1 MMEKYRFGE
10 AEEKL
15 IENMS
20 VPVAVYQF
28 IDRRVATVALS
39 KGFCELF
46 GLDDRDEAYRLMD
59 NDMYRDA
66 HPDDIARISEAA
78 FRFATEGGEYEAVYR
93 NRSPKDKEYRL
104 IHARGRHEYA
114 PTGERLAFIWYTD
127 EGEYDDTGS
136 RQVSVLNRSLAD
148 ALHRESIVHESN
160 YDSLT
165 GLPNMALFFQLSE
178 SGRDS
183 ILKKHSR
190 PAMVF
195 FDLNGMA
202 EFNSRYGFA
211 EGDRL
216 LRGFTRLLT
225 RHFGSECCGRF
236 GQDHFVAYADDNGLK
251 EKLGV
256 FFEELK
262 TINGGRTLTVKVG
275 IFLKITGK
283 TLDAG
288 VACDR
293 AKAAADSITDP
304 SVSAYRY
311 FDDEM
316 LAEISR
322 RQYIIDNLDR
332 AIEEKWIN
340 VWYQPIIRAANG
352 RVCDE
357 EALSRWIDPDR
368 GLLAPDEFIPVLENA
383 HLTYK
388 LDLFVVEEVI
398 KKIQKTEDEGLYVV
412 PQSVNLSRYDFE
424 SCDIVEEICRRVDA
438 AGVSHDKITIEIT
451 ESVIGSDYEYM
462 KTQVG
467 RFHDLGFNVWMDDFG
482 SEYSSL
488 DYLMNI
494 PFDLIKLDKRFMDQ
508 FDSSEKSRIILTELV
523 RMALSLGIETV
534 CEGVELEEQ
543 VEFLREIGCTK
554 LQGYYYCKPIPA
566 EDILERYR
574 SGVQIGFENPDEASY
589 YETIG
594 RINLYDISGIGREDA
609 DLQEYFDTLPMA
621 IIEYHGSFY
630 DVIRESSSY
639 REFKKRN
646 TPKDPGSIMKALKR
660 CASAGS
666 AMVLDEEFAGGV
678 MVHAYIRNVAVNPVT
693 GVSAVA
699 VIILAAESKSR
710 QAPGTTSAAVAR
722 ALAADYYDLYYIN
735 IDTGDFIQYSMNDET
750 GEISERRHGTDF
762 FREAGSDA
770 LKFIYKPDQK
780 YFLEVFT
787 RDNVLK
793 ALDESNVFTHTYRIM
808 TEEGTKDLDEEGHP
822 VYVRMK
828 ITRIGNDDAHVIMGV
843 SNVDTEMRHKAELE
857 RMVSE
862 RKIYSRLRA
871 IMGDYLVFYTVDPE
885 TGDYFEY
892 FGSEEYKRFGI
903 SKRGHN
909 FFETSR
915 RQSVRTVYQHDLDM
929 VLSEF
934 TRENVL
940 NSIMTN
946 GVFSLQYRL
955 MIGGKPR
962 YINLKAGMSEEE
974 DGTKLIVG
982 INDVDAR
989 VRGGLEYTQRME
1001 TLRKNAPDRDADKE
1015 EGFQF
1020 IVDSMTKPCAVLSV
1034 EKRPDGSCGDIH
1046 IVRANKAYKESMGP
1060 AYRDGM
1066 IYHELVPK
1074 DIKFEDFCYRA
1085 AILGQKMHTY
1095 VETRA
1100 LDAWTDMELIPM
1112 ASDSENTGY
1121 CQFLFEFT
1129 KGAEAERMADVSIQ
1143 TADTAIKACIK
1154 LMGAKDF
1161 KSSVHSVL
1169 EDVRDLGE
1177 ALCCEILLVNNK
1189 DRMVEKYCSAMRADN
1204 PFIDVDIDDVLP
1216 YSLVKT
1222 WERLLDDSN
1231 CIIVKNNRD
1240 LDSLAMK
1247 SPDWARSLG
1256 ENGVESLILLPLYQN
1271 KSIFGYLYMT
1281 NFNIDKVVELK
1292 EVMELISFFLGT
1304 EISNT
1309 LLHERMNLMLRTDT
1323 LTGANN
1329 RYAMLD
1335 RISGLKGKS
1344 FGIISLDLNGLK
1356 RMNDTYGHDAGD
1368 RLLVQAAEVLSKVF
1382 YEEDIFR
1389 TGGDE
1394 FVVISAD
1401 ITEGVFN
1408 RKLARLRRDA
1418 EKNVDVSFAMGSFWS
1433 DGTVEPSEA
1442 FRIADDNM
1450 YRDKREYYRD
1460 HPDLSVR

>member
-1 MMEKYRFGE
+1 MEKYQFGE
-10 AEEKL
+10 AEAKL

-28 IDRRVATVALS
+28 LDKRVVTIALS

-46 GLDDRDEAYRLMD
+46 GLDDRDEAYHLMD

-66 HPDDIARISEAA
+66 HPDDVARISEAA
-78 FRFATEGGEYEAVYR
+78 YRFATEGGDYETVYR
-93 NRSPKDKEYRL
+93 NRSPKDREYRL
-104 IHARGRHEYA
+104 IHAQGRHEYTD
-114 PTGERLAFIWYTD
+114 TGERLAVIWYTD
-127 EGEYDDTGS
+127 EGEYDDTGI
-136 RQVSVLNRSLAD
+136 RQTSVLNRSFAD
-148 ALHRESIVHESN
+148 ALHRESIVHDSN
-160 YDSLT
+160 YDALT

-178 SGRDS
+178 SGRDA
-183 ILKKHSR
+183 ILSKNGR

-202 EFNSRYGFA
+202 EFNGRYGFA
-211 EGDRL
+211 EGDKLLREFSRL
-216 LRGFTRLLT
+216 LMK
-225 RHFGSECCGRF
+225 HFGSECSGRF
-236 GQDHFVAYADDNGLK
+236 GQDHFVVYADDNGLK
-251 EKLGV
+251 EKLEV

-275 IFLKITGK
+275 IFLKIIGK
-283 TLDAG
+283 TLDSG

-293 AKAAADSITDP
+293 AKAAADSIKDP
-304 SVSAYRY
+304 SVSSYRY
-311 FDDEM
+311 FDREM

-332 AIEEKWIN
+332 ALEEKWIN
-340 VWYQPIIRAANG
+340 VWYQPIIRTANG

-368 GLLAPDEFIPVLENA
+368 GVLAPDEFIPVLENA

-388 LDLFVVEEVI
+388 LDLYVIEEILEKI
-398 KKIQKTEDEGLYVV
+398 KKTEEEGLYVV

-424 SCDIVEEICRRVDA
+424 SCDIVEEIRSRVDD
-438 AGVSHDKITIEIT
+438 AGISHDKITIEIT
-451 ESVIGSDYEYM
+451 ESVVGSDYDYM
-462 KTQVG
+462 KTQVE
-467 RFHDLGFNVWMDDFG
+467 RLHELGFNVWMDDFG
-482 SEYSSL
+482 SDYSSL

-494 PFDLIKLDKRFMDQ
+494 PFDLIKLDKKFMDQ
-508 FDSSEKSRIILTELV
+508 FDSGEKSKIILTELV

-534 CEGVELEEQ
+534 CEGVEREEQ

-554 LQGYYYCKPIPA
+554 LQGYYYCKPIPS
-566 EDILERYR
+566 EGILERYR
-574 SGVQIGFENPDEASY
+574 KGVQIGFENPDEASY

-639 REFKKRN
+639 REFKRRN
-646 TPKDPGSIMKALKR
+646 TPKDTGSFIMALNR
-660 CASAGS
+660 CASTGS
-666 AMVLDEEFAGGV
+666 AMVLDEEFLNGV

-693 GVSAVA
+693 GVTAIAV
-699 VIILAAESKSR
+699 VILAAESRNR

-722 ALAADYYDLYYIN
+722 ALSADYFDLYYIN
-735 IDTGDFIQYSMNDET
+735 IDTGDFIQYSMDDET
-750 GEISERRHGTDF
+750 GEISERRHGSDF
-762 FREAGSDA
+762 FTEAANDA
-770 LKFIYKPDQK
+770 LTFIYKPDQK
-780 YFLEVFT
+780 YFLKVFT

-793 ALDESNVFTHTYRIM
+793 ELDESNVFTHTYRIM
-808 TEEGTKDLDEEGHP
+808 TDEDSRDPDSEGVP
-822 VYVRMK
+822 IYARMK
-828 ITRIGNDDAHVIMGV
+828 ITRIGNDDSHVIMGV

-857 RMVSE
+857 RIENE
-862 RKIYSRLRA
+862 RKTYSRLTA
-871 IMGDYLVFYTVDPE
+871 ILGDYLVFYTVDPE
-885 TGDYFEY
+885 TEDYYEY
-892 FGSEEYKRFGI
+892 FGSEEYKRFGL
-903 SKRGHN
+903 SKKGHK

-915 RQSVRTVYQHDLDM
+915 RQCVRTVYQRDLDM

-934 TRENVL
+934 TKENVL
-940 NSIMTN
+940 NSIMVN
-946 GVFSLQYRL
+946 GIFSLQYRL
-955 MIGGKPR
+955 MIDGRPK
-962 YINLKAGMSEEE
+962 YIDLKAGMSEEE
-974 DGTKLIVG
+974 DGAKLIVG

-989 VRGGLEYTQRME
+989 VRGGLEYTQRMKSLE
-1001 TLRKNAPDRDADKE
+1001 KSAPDRDADKE

-1020 IVDSMTKPCAVLSV
+1020 FADSVTKPCAVLSV
-1034 EKRPDGSCGDIH
+1034 ERRPDGSCGEIH
-1046 IVRANKAYKESMGP
+1046 IVRANKAYKETMGP
-1060 AYRDGM
+1060 NYRDGM
-1066 IYHELVPK
+1066 LYHELVPK

-1100 LDAWTDMELIPM
+1100 LEAWTDMELIPM
-1112 ASDSENTGY
+1112 ASSDENTGY

-1129 KGAEAERMADVSIQ
+1129 RGADAERMANVSIQ
-1143 TADTAIKACIK
+1143 TADTVIKACIK
-1154 LMGAKDF
+1154 LIGAKDF
-1161 KSSVHSVL
+1161 KESVHSVL
-1169 EDVRDLGE
+1169 EDVRDLGD
-1177 ALCCEILLVNNK
+1177 ALCCEILLVDNK
-1189 DRMVEKYCSAMRADN
+1189 ERRVNKYCSAMRADN
-1204 PFIDVDIDDVLP
+1204 PFIDVDLDEVLP
-1216 YSLVKT
+1216 YGLVHS
-1222 WERLLDDSN
+1222 WEKLMDDSN
-1231 CIIVKNNRD
+1231 CVIVKDYRD
-1240 LDSLAMK
+1240 LESLSAR
-1247 SPDWARSLG
+1247 SPEWARSLR
-1256 ENGVESLILLPLYQN
+1256 ENGVDSLILLPLYQS

-1281 NFNIDKVVELK
+1281 NFNTDKVVELK
-1292 EVMELISFFLGT
+1292 EVLELISFFLGT

-1335 RISGLKGKS
+1335 RIAGLKGRP

-1394 FVVISAD
+1394 FVIISAD

-1408 RKLARLRRDA
+1408 RKLERLRRDA

-1433 DGTVEPSEA
+1433 DGSVEPSEA
-1442 FRIADDNM
+1442 FRIADDDM
-1450 YRDKREYYRD
+1450 YRDKREYYLN
-1460 HPDLSVR
+1460 HPELSMR

>member
-1 MMEKYRFGE
+1 MEKYQFGE
-10 AEEKL
+10 AEAKL

-28 IDRRVATVALS
+28 IDKRVVTVALS
-39 KGFCELF
+39 RGFCELF
-46 GLDDRDEAYRLMD
+46 GFDDRDEAYYLMD

-66 HPDDIARISEAA
+66 HPDDVARISETAH
-78 FRFATEGGEYEAVYR
+78 RFATEGGNYETVYR
-93 NRSPKDKEYRL
+93 NKSPKDKEYHL
-104 IHARGRHEYA
+104 IHALGRHEYTG
-114 PTGERLAFIWYTD
+114 TGERLAVIWYTD
-127 EGEYDDTGS
+127 EGEYDDTG
-136 RQVSVLNRSLAD
+136 RKQVSVLNRSLGD
-148 ALHRESIVHESN
+148 ALHRESMIQTSN

-165 GLPNMALFFQLSE
+165 GLPNMAMFFELSE
-178 SGRDS
+178 SGRDA
-183 ILKKHSR
+183 ILSKNGE

-195 FDLNGMA
+195 LDLNGMT
-202 EFNSRYGFA
+202 EFNNRYGFA
-211 EGDRL
+211 EGDNYLREFARL
-216 LRGFTRLLT
+216 LMK
-225 RHFGSECCGRF
+225 HFGSECCGRY
-236 GQDHFVAYADDNGLK
+236 GQDHFIAYADNNGLR
-251 EKLGV
+251 EKLEV

-262 TINGGRTLTVKVG
+262 SINGGRTLTVKVG
-275 IFLKITGK
+275 IFLKLAGL

-293 AKAAADSITDP
+293 AKAAADSIEDP

-311 FDDEM
+311 FDEEM
-316 LAEISR
+316 QAEIDR
-322 RQYIIDNLDR
+322 KQYIIDNLDR
-332 AIEEKWIN
+332 ALEEKWIK
-340 VWYQPIIRAANG
+340 VWYQPIVRTANG

-368 GLLAPDEFIPVLENA
+368 GLLPPDAFIPVLEKA
-383 HLTYK
+383 HLIYK
-388 LDLFVVEEVI
+388 LDLYVVEEI
-398 KKIQKTEDEGLYVV
+398 LKKIRRVKEEGLYVV

-424 SCDIVEEICRRVDA
+424 SCDIVEEIRSRVDA

-451 ESVIGSDYEYM
+451 ESVVGSDYDYM
-462 KTQVG
+462 KTQVE
-467 RFHDLGFNVWMDDFG
+467 RFHELGFNVWMDDFG
-482 SEYSSL
+482 SDYSSL

-494 PFDLIKLDKRFMDQ
+494 PFDLIKLDKKFMDQ
-508 FDSSEKSRIILTELV
+508 FGSGEKSRIILTELV

-554 LQGYYYCKPIPA
+554 LQGYYYCKPVPA
-566 EDILERYR
+566 DDILERYR
-574 SGVQIGFENPDEASY
+574 NGTQIGFENPDEAEY

-594 RINLYDISGIGREDA
+594 RINLYDISGIGRDDA

-621 IIEYHGSFY
+621 VVEFHGSFY
-630 DVIRESSSY
+630 DVIRENKSY
-639 REFKKRN
+639 REFKSRN
-646 TPKDPGSIMKALKR
+646 TPKNPNSFVKALGR
-660 CASAGS
+660 CASTGS
-666 AMVLDEEFAGGV
+666 ETVTDEEFSNGM
-678 MVHAYIRNVAVNPVT
+678 MVHTYFRNVAVNPVT
-693 GVSAVA
+693 GVSAITV
-699 VIILAAESKSR
+699 VILATESVNR

-722 ALAADYYDLYYIN
+722 ALAANYFDLYYIN
-735 IDTGDFIQYSMNDET
+735 IDTEDFIQYRMDDDT
-750 GEISERRHGTDF
+750 GEISVTRYGTWF
-762 FREAGSDA
+762 FAEAVKDA
-770 LKFIYKPDQK
+770 LKYIYKPDQK
-780 YFLEVFT
+780 YFMKVFT
-787 RDNVLK
+787 RENVLK

-808 TEEGTKDLDEEGHP
+808 TGEDSEKLDEKGRP
-822 VYVRMK
+822 LYVSMK
-828 ITRIGNDDAHVIMGV
+828 ITRIGNDDSHVIMGV

-857 RMVSE
+857 RIENE
-862 RKIYSRLRA
+862 RKTYSRLTA
-871 IMGDYLVFYTVDPE
+871 ITGDYLVFYTVDPE
-885 TGDYFEY
+885 TEDYYEY
-892 FGSEEYKRFGI
+892 FGSEEYKNFGL
-903 SKRGHN
+903 SKSGHH

-915 RQSVRTVYQHDLDM
+915 RQSVRTVYQRDLDM

-934 TRENVL
+934 TKENVL
-940 NSIMTN
+940 NSIRDN

-974 DGTKLIVG
+974 DGEKLIVG

-989 VRGGLEYTQRME
+989 VRGGREYTQRME
-1001 TLRKNAPDRDADKE
+1001 ALKRPVPDKDTDKE
-1015 EGFQF
+1015 EGFQYF
-1020 IVDSMTKPCAVLSV
+1020 ADSITKPCAVLSV

-1046 IVRANKAYKESMGP
+1046 IVRANKAYKETMGP
-1060 AYRDGM
+1060 NYRDGM
-1066 IYHELVPK
+1066 LYHELVPK

-1100 LDAWTDMELIPM
+1100 LEAWTDMELIPM
-1112 ASDSENTGY
+1112 ASDDENTGY

-1129 KGAEAERMADVSIQ
+1129 RGADAERMSDVSIQ

-1161 KSSVHSVL
+1161 KASVRSVL
-1169 EDVRDLGE
+1169 EDVRELGD
-1177 ALCCEILLVNNK
+1177 ALCCEILLVDNK
-1189 DRMVEKYCSAMRADN
+1189 ESRVEKYCSAMRSDN
-1204 PFIDVDIDDVLP
+1204 PFIGIDVDEVLT
-1216 YSLVKT
+1216 YELART
-1222 WERLLDDSN
+1222 WEKMIDDSN
-1231 CIIVKNNRD
+1231 CVIVKNDRD
-1240 LDSLAMK
+1240 IESLAERN
-1247 SPDWARSLG
+1247 PDWARSLRDA
-1256 ENGVESLILLPLYQN
+1256 GVESLIFLPLYQN
-1271 KSIFGYLYMT
+1271 KSIFGYLYMS
-1281 NFNIDKVVELK
+1281 NFNTDKVVELK

-1323 LTGANN
+1323 LTGTNN

-1335 RISGLKGKS
+1335 RISELKGKP

-1394 FVVISAD
+1394 FVIISAD
-1401 ITEGVFN
+1401 ITEGVFG
-1408 RKLARLRRDA
+1408 RKLARFRRDA

-1450 YRDKREYYRD
+1450 YKDKREYYLS
-1460 HPDLSVR
+1460 HPELSVR

>member
-1 MMEKYRFGE
+1 MGKYQFGE
-10 AEEKL
+10 AESKL

-28 IDRRVATVALS
+28 IDKRVVTIALS

-46 GLDDRDEAYRLMD
+46 GFSDRDEAYHLMD
-59 NDMYRDA
+59 YDMYRDA
-66 HPDDIARISEAA
+66 HPDDVARISEAA
-78 FRFATEGGEYEAVYR
+78 YRFATEGGVYEAVYR
-93 NRSPKDKEYRL
+93 NKSPEDSKYRL
-104 IHARGRHEYA
+104 IHALGRHEYTD
-114 PTGERLAFIWYTD
+114 TGERLAVIWYTD
-127 EGEYDDTGS
+127 EGEYDETGS
-136 RQVSVLNRSLAD
+136 SQVSKLNRTLAD
-148 ALHRESIVHESN
+148 ALHRESIMHDSN
-160 YDSLT
+160 YDTLT

-183 ILKKHSR
+183 ILEKHSR

-195 FDLNGMA
+195 FDLNGMT

-211 EGDRL
+211 EGDKL
-216 LRGFTRLLT
+216 LREFARLLT

-251 EKLGV
+251 KKLGV

-262 TINGGRTLTVKVG
+262 TINDGKTLTVKVG
-275 IFLKITGK
+275 IFLKIIGK

-293 AKAAADSITDP
+293 AKAAADSIKDP
-304 SVSAYRY
+304 SVSSYRY
-311 FDDEM
+311 FDSEM

-332 AIEEKWIN
+332 AIEEKWIS

-368 GLLAPDEFIPVLENA
+368 GILPPDEFIPVLENA
-383 HLTYK
+383 HLIYK

-398 KKIQKTEDEGLYVV
+398 RKIQMTEEEGLYVV
-412 PQSVNLSRYDFE
+412 PQSINLSRYDFE
-424 SCDIVEEICRRVDA
+424 SCDIVEEIRSRVDS

-451 ESVIGSDYEYM
+451 ESVVGSDYEYM
-462 KTQVG
+462 KAQVE
-467 RFHDLGFNVWMDDFG
+467 RFHELGFNVWMDDFG
-482 SEYSSL
+482 SDYSSL

-508 FDSSEKSRIILTELV
+508 FDSGEKSRIILTELV
-523 RMALSLGIETV
+523 RMAISLGIETV

-566 EDILERYR
+566 GDILERYR
-574 SGVQIGFENPDEASY
+574 DGSQIGFENPDEASY

-621 IIEYHGSFY
+621 IVEYHGSFY

-639 REFKKRN
+639 REFKRRN
-646 TPKDPGSIMKALKR
+646 TPKDPGSFIRALNR
-660 CASAGS
+660 CASTGS
-666 AMVLDEEFAGGV
+666 AMILDEEFENGV

-693 GVSAVA
+693 GVTAIAV
-699 VIILAAESKSR
+699 VILATESRNR

-722 ALAADYYDLYYIN
+722 ALAADYFDLYYIN
-735 IDTGDFIQYSMNDET
+735 IETGNFIQYSMNDET
-750 GEISERRHGTDF
+750 GEISEMRHGTDF
-762 FREAGSDA
+762 FTEAVSDA
-770 LKFIYKPDQK
+770 CRFIYKPDQK
-780 YFLEVFT
+780 YFLDVFT

-793 ALDESNVFTHTYRIM
+793 ALDEGNVFTHTYRIM
-808 TEEGTKDLDEEGHP
+808 TGEDSKNLNEEGHP

-857 RMVSE
+857 RIENE
-862 RKIYSRLRA
+862 RKTYSRLTA

-885 TGDYFEY
+885 TEDYYEY

-929 VLSEF
+929 VLSQF
-934 TRENVL
+934 TKENVL
-940 NSIMTN
+940 KSIRDN
-946 GVFSLQYRL
+946 GIFSLQYRL
-955 MIGGKPR
+955 MIGGKPK

-974 DGTKLIVG
+974 DGEKIIVG

-989 VRGGLEYTQRME
+989 VRSGLEYTQRMAAV
-1001 TLRKNAPDRDADKE
+1001 RRNAPGKDADRE

-1020 IVDSMTKPCAVLSV
+1020 FADSVSKPCAVLSV

-1046 IVRANKAYKESMGP
+1046 IVKANKAYRETMGP

-1066 IYHELVPK
+1066 LYHELVPK

-1095 VETRA
+1095 VETKA
-1100 LDAWTDMELIPM
+1100 LEAWTDMELIPM
-1112 ASDSENTGY
+1112 SSGSENIGY
-1121 CQFLFEFT
+1121 CQFIFEFT
-1129 KGAEAERMADVSIQ
+1129 RGADAERMSDVSIQ

-1154 LMGAKDF
+1154 LMGSRDF
-1161 KSSVHSVL
+1161 KASVRSVL
-1169 EDVRDLGE
+1169 EDIRELGD
-1177 ALCCEILLVNNK
+1177 ALCCEILLVDSK
-1189 DRMVEKYCSAMRADN
+1189 ESRIEKYCSAMRSDN
-1204 PFIDVDIDDVLP
+1204 PFINVDIDEVLP
-1216 YSLVKT
+1216 YDLVKT
-1222 WERLLDDSN
+1222 WENLLQDSN
-1231 CIIVKNNRD
+1231 CVIVKNDRD
-1240 LDSLAMK
+1240 IESLSAR
-1247 SPDWARSLG
+1247 SPEWARSLG
-1256 ENGVESLILLPLYQN
+1256 ENGVDSLILLPLYQS

-1281 NFNIDKVVELK
+1281 NFNTDKVVELK
-1292 EVMELISFFLGT
+1292 EVMELISFFLAT

-1335 RISGLKGKS
+1335 RISGLKGKA

-1401 ITEGVFN
+1401 ITEGVFD

-1450 YRDKREYYRD
+1450 YKDKREYYLS
-1460 HPDLSVR
+1460 HPGLSVR